1 MSRRLARET
10 ALQVL
15 YQLDM
20 TKDELNTI
28 INNTLEQ
35 LAIRDDAVPYMKE
48 LVLGTVEHKEEA
60 DQIISKLSIDW
71 NLDRMPVVDRN
82 VLRLALYE
90 ILYRN
95 DIPAGVAVNEA
106 IELAKTFSNE
116 QSGKFVN
123 GILGSVVQNMDQYR

>member
-20 TKDELNTI
+20 TKAEVNTI
-28 INNTLEQ
+28 IKNTLEQ
-35 LAIRDDAVPYMKE
+35 LAIRDDAVTFMKE
-48 LVLGTVEHKEEA
+48 LVLGTVEHQEKV

-71 NLDRMPVVDRN
+71 NLDRMPIVDRN